1 MDIAA
6 LIPTP
11 DAIPVHWLWLQLFLT
26 STTFL
31 HLVAMNLMLGT
42 AFIALATPPG
52 VAGSVV
58 ALRRDIGR
66 TLPYTIAATI
76 NLGVAPLL
84 FLQVL
89 YGQFFYTSTVLMAA
103 YWLAIVALLFGAY
116 VAAYLFTIRHETLGQ
131 GRLYIGTTV
140 ALLALVAFF
149 FTNNLSLMQLPS
161 SWPAWFNCRSGLL
174 LNLSDPAL
182 LPRYLHFMAS
192 AVAVG
197 GLGIALFYEI
207 KKRQGDASG
216 EIWRIRGCN
225 WFSYASLINFPI
237 GFWFLAFIPASTY
250 DGATWSG
257 RFFVLLLA
265 ATIFGIAK
273 AIIAAMRYRVLPAT
287 VWAMATVFLM
297 TIARDLLRVEYL
309 KPWFTLSKLPVQPQY
324 SPLLVFLLIGGAV
337 VWVVGWMLKTVCATE
352 VTK

>member
-52 VAGSVV
+52 TTGETVT
-58 ALRRDIGR
+58 LRRDIGR
-66 TLPYTIAATI
+66 TLPYVIAATI

-89 YGQFFYTSTVLMAA
+89 YGQFFYTSTVLMAG
-103 YWLAIVALLFGAY
+103 YWLAIIGLLIAGY
-116 VAAYLFTIRHETLGQ
+116 STAYLFTLRYETLGQ
-131 GRLYIGTTV
+131 SNLCIGVTTV
-140 ALLALVAFF
+140 LLGLVAFL
-149 FTNNLSLMQLPS
+149 FTNNLSLMQLPT
-161 SWPAWFNCRSGLL
+161 SWPAWFASRSGWI
-174 LNLSDPAL
+174 LNLSDGAL
-182 LPRYLHFMAS
+182 LPRYLHFLAS

-197 GLGIALFYEI
+197 GLGVAIFYEI

-216 EIWRIRGCN
+216 EIWRLRGCD

-257 RFFVLLLA
+257 RLFILLLI
-265 ATIFGIAK
+265 ATVFAIVK
-273 AIIAAMRYRVLPAT
+273 AIIAAQRYRVLPAT
-287 VWAMATVFLM
+287 AWGLVTVFSM
-297 TIARDLLRVEYL
+297 TLARDLLRIEYL
-309 KPWFTLSKLPVQPQY
+309 KPWFSLADLPVKPQY
-324 SPLLVFLLIGGAV
+324 SPLLVFLLIAGVV
-337 VWVVGWMLKTVCATE
+337 VWVVGWMLKTVCPEE
-352 VTK
+352 VSK

>member
-11 DAIPVHWLWLQLFLT
+11 DALPVHWLWLQLFLT

-31 HLVAMNLMLGT
+31 HLLAMNLMLGS
-42 AFIALATPPG
+42 AFIALATPPRG
-52 VAGSVV
+52 NGSVV

-66 TLPYTIAATI
+66 TLPYTIAAAI

-84 FLQVL
+84 FIQVL
-89 YGQFFYTSTVLMAA
+89 YGQFFYTSTVMMAG
-103 YWLAIVALLFGAY
+103 YWLAIVALLIASY
-116 VAAYLFTIRHETLGQ
+116 IAAYLFTLRHETLGQ
-131 GRLYIGTTV
+131 GRLCIGVTV
-140 ALLALVAFF
+140 ALLALIGFL
-149 FTNNLSLMQLPS
+149 FTNNLSLMQLPA
-161 SWPAWFNCRSGLL
+161 SWPAWFSSRSGWL
-174 LNLSDPAL
+174 LNLSDGAL

-197 GLGIALFYEI
+197 GLGIALFYEV
-207 KKRQGDASG
+207 KKRQGEISG
-216 EIWRIRGCN
+216 EIWRIRGCD

-250 DGATWSG
+250 DGATWGG
-257 RFFVLLLA
+257 RIFILLLA

-287 VWAMATVFLM
+287 VWALATVFCM
-297 TIARDLLRVEYL
+297 TLARDLLRVEDL
-309 KPWFTLSKLPVQPQY
+309 KPWFDLTELPVLPQY
-324 SPLLVFLLIGGAV
+324 SPLLAFLLLAGAV
-337 VWVVGWMLKTVCATE
+337 VWVVGWMLKMVWSAE
-352 VTK
+352 VAK

>member
-31 HLVAMNLMLGT
+31 HLVAMNLMLGS

-52 VAGSVV
+52 LAGSMV

-103 YWLAIVALLFGAY
+103 YWLAIVALLFGGY
-116 VAAYLFTIRHETLGQ
+116 LAAYLFTLRHETLGQ

-140 ALLALVAFF
+140 ALLALVGFL
-149 FTNNLSLMQLPS
+149 FTNNLSLMQLPT
-161 SWPAWFNCRSGLL
+161 SWPAWFNSRSGLL

-207 KKRQGDASG
+207 KKRRGNASD
-216 EIWRIRGCN
+216 ETWRVRGCN

-237 GFWFLAFIPASTY
+237 GFWFLGVIPVSTY
-250 DGATWSG
+250 NGATWSG
-257 RFFVLLLA
+257 RLFVLLLA

-273 AIIAAMRYRVLPAT
+273 AIIAAMRYRVLPAA
-287 VWAMATVFLM
+287 VWAMTTVFFM

-309 KPWFTLSKLPVQPQY
+309 KPWFALSKLPVQPQY
-324 SPLLVFLLIGGAV
+324 SPLLVFLLIARVV

-352 VTK
+352 VKK